1 MVSCTSNQPRRVRIT
16 RREGRRFR
24 RQEKRR
30 LNRKKQVAVYDNI
43 DNVINID
50 NLYNSLK
57 KCCRGTRWKYSVQKY
72 LYSGLSELAS
82 VRWELYR
89 GAYCWQQYS
98 NFTVYE
104 RGKLRSAY
112 APCIQDRVIQMT
124 MIDYAIMPVI
134 ERSIVNTNC
143 ASLKGRGVRFAEQQL
158 RNDLQEYYRKY
169 NTNAGFVLCMDLH
182 NYFGS
187 IDREPLYTD
196 FSKII
201 SDKAILNLLRTFL
214 DTFKCIDVF
223 KDCGV
228 GLGAPLSQLCGIFA
242 TNSVDHFVR
251 EVLPAERGMY
261 CRYGDD
267 IYILG
272 RNYADLVACMKIL
285 TSKYLELGLQVNLDK
300 CRIMPLSGEFVW
312 LKKRVKL
319 TDSGRVIM
327 QIGSKAIKFM
337 RRNLKIRAEWVK
349 DGRWTFAQYEN
360 CFRSWAISTL
370 RYYNSVQVVRSMQR
384 LFEKEFYSL
393 LGSVKVL
400 QLVLQEE
407 HVFFR
412 VGIVFIEFKNGRR
425 VSIVRERKSLSS
437 RGLNLMRATVDNK
450 LRPVRRRD
458 LHVNK

>member
-1 MVSCTSNQPRRVRIT
+1 MA
-16 RREGRRFR
+16 G
-24 RQEKRR
+24 
-30 LNRKKQVAVYDNI
+30 YDNI
-43 DNVINID
+43 ENVTDID

-72 LYSGLSELAS
+72 LYSGLSELAA
-82 VRWELYR
+82 VRWELYS
-89 GAYCWQQYS
+89 GEYCWQPYS
-98 NFTVYE
+98 NLTVYE
-104 RGKLRSAY
+104 HGKLRSAY
-112 APCIQDRVIQMT
+112 APYIQDRVIQMT
-124 MIDYAIMPVI
+124 MIDYALMPVI
-134 ERSIVNTNC
+134 GHSIVNTNC
-143 ASLKGRGVRFAEQQL
+143 ASLKGRGVRFAEYQL
-158 RNDLQEYYRKY
+158 KADLREYYRKY
-169 NTNAGFVLCMDLH
+169 HTNDGFVLCMDLH

-187 IDREPLYTD
+187 IDREKLYAA

-201 SDKAILNLLRTFL
+201 FDEAVLHLLRTFL
-214 DTFKCIDVF
+214 DTFKSIDVF
-223 KDCGV
+223 NDCGV

-272 RNYADLVACMKIL
+272 SDYANLVACMKML
-285 TSKYLELGLQVNLDK
+285 TSKYLELGLQVNSDK
-300 CRIMPLSGEFVW
+300 CMITPLSEEFIW

-319 TDSGRVIM
+319 TDSGMVVM
-327 QIGSKAIKFM
+327 QIGSKAIKLM

-384 LFEKEFYSL
+384 LFEKEFYYL
-393 LGSVKVL
+393 LESVNVL
-400 QLVLQEE
+400 QLILQEE

-412 VGIVFIEFKNGRR
+412 VGIVFIEFKNGRQAGT
-425 VSIVRERKSLSS
+425 VRERKSLSS
-437 RGLNLMRATVDNK
+437 RGLNLMRATVDDK